1 MPSPPET
8 GDKIGDVPGGSR
20 TVDRSAKGRLQAVDA
35 LRGATIISMVL
46 FHWCYDLRYLSGIP
60 LPFFQP
66 PLLDIWRATISWT
79 FLFIAGW
86 MCSHSRSP
94 TRRAARYL
102 LVALLVYLSTSL
114 ARLDAPIRFG
124 IIFCMGAST
133 LVAGLALRAGL
144 LDGRWWQTM
153 ALLVLFVML
162 LRLPEGT
169 LGVGALALRLP
180 QALYDTPYLSW
191 LGFPGPRFVSGDYYP
206 LLPFGLMYLVGTN
219 VGVML
224 ARHTLPTWV
233 FERSF
238 GLLAPIGRHPLLI
251 YLLHQPLLLVLA
263 SQVH

>member
-1 MPSPPET
+1 MP
-8 GDKIGDVPGGSR
+8 GGVPGDSGA
-20 TVDRSAKGRLQAVDA
+20 VAKDAKGRLRAVDA
-35 LRGATIISMVL
+35 LRGVTIISMVL
-46 FHWCYDLRYLSGIP
+46 FHWCYDLRYLSGFS
-60 LPFFQP
+60 LSFFQP
-66 PLLDIWRATISWT
+66 PLQDVWRATISWT

-86 MCSHSRSP
+86 MCSHSRSS

-102 LVALLVYLSTSL
+102 LVALLIYLSTSL
-114 ARLDAPIRFG
+114 ARVDAPIRFG

-133 LVAGLALRAGL
+133 LVAGFALRAGL
-144 LDGRWWQTM
+144 LDGSWWQTV

-180 QALYDTPYLSW
+180 RALYDTSYLSW

-206 LLPFGLMYLVGTN
+206 LLPFGLMYLVGAN

-224 ARHTLPTWV
+224 ARRTLPTWV
-233 FERSF
+233 FEC
-238 GLLAPIGRHPLLI
+238 GLGPLALIGRHPLLI

>member
-1 MPSPPET
+1 MP
-8 GDKIGDVPGGSR
+8 GDSGAVAKD
-20 TVDRSAKGRLQAVDA
+20 AKGRLRAVDA
-35 LRGATIISMVL
+35 LRGVTIISMVL
-46 FHWCYDLRYLSGIP
+46 FHWCYDLRYLSGFS
-60 LPFFQP
+60 LSFFQP
-66 PLLDIWRATISWT
+66 PLQDVWRATISWT

-86 MCSHSRSP
+86 MCSHSRSS

-102 LVALLVYLSTSL
+102 LVALLIYLSTSL
-114 ARLDAPIRFG
+114 ARVDAPIRFG

-133 LVAGLALRAGL
+133 LVAGFALRAGL
-144 LDGRWWQTM
+144 LDGSWWQTV

-180 QALYDTPYLSW
+180 RALYDTSYLSW

-206 LLPFGLMYLVGTN
+206 LLPFGLMYLVGAN

-224 ARHTLPTWV
+224 ARRTLPTWV
-233 FERSF
+233 FEC
-238 GLLAPIGRHPLLI
+238 GLGPLALIGRHPLLI

>member
-1 MPSPPET
+1 MPSPPARDGEVA
-8 GDKIGDVPGGSR
+8 GEAGRSR
-20 TVDRSAKGRLQAVDA
+20 AADRGVKGRLRTVDA

-46 FHWCYDLRYLSGIP
+46 FHWCYDLRYLSGVP

-66 PLLDIWRATISWT
+66 PLQDVWRATISWT

-102 LVALLVYLSTSL
+102 LVALFVYLATSL

-124 IIFCMGAST
+124 IIYCMGAST

-144 LDGRWWQTM
+144 LDGRWWQT
-153 ALLVLFVML
+153 AVLLVLFVML
-162 LRLPEGT
+162 LRLPEGS

-180 QALYDTPYLSW
+180 RAFYDTPYLSW
-191 LGFPGPRFVSGDYYP
+191 LGFPGPHFVSGDYYP
-206 LLPFGLMYLVGTN
+206 LLPFCLMYLVGAN

-224 ARHTLPTWV
+224 ERHALPTWV
-233 FERSF
+233 YERGF
-238 GLLAPIGRHPLLI
+238 GPLALIGRHPLLI

-263 SQVH
+263 SLVR

>member
-1 MPSPPET
+1 MP
-8 GDKIGDVPGGSR
+8 GDSGAVATD
-20 TVDRSAKGRLQAVDA
+20 AKGRLRAVDA
-35 LRGATIISMVL
+35 LRGVTIISMVL

-60 LPFFQP
+60 LSFFQP
-66 PLLDIWRATISWT
+66 PLQDVWRATISWT

-86 MCSHSRSP
+86 MCSHSRSY

-102 LVALLVYLSTSL
+102 LVALLIYLSTSL
-114 ARLDAPIRFG
+114 ARVDAPIRFG

-144 LDGRWWQTM
+144 LDGSWWQTV

-180 QALYDTPYLSW
+180 RALYDTPYLSW

-206 LLPFGLMYLVGTN
+206 LLPFGLMYLVGAN
-219 VGVML
+219 VSVML

-233 FERSF
+233 FEC
-238 GLLAPIGRHPLLI
+238 GLGPLALIGRHPLLI